1 MSVNSFLE
9 ELSSKLVFKDE
20 EKNKVDISVSS
31 IKTKLKNY
39 FGSEIFDVVVF
50 GSYTRGTILPRKA
63 DEESDIDIMVV
74 FEYNSKQ
81 YKPQTYLNWLKQFAI
96 EYYSRSE
103 IHQDSPTIVL
113 ELNHIKFELVPAF
126 IPFSYPY
133 GVYKIPDGPNQWII
147 TKPNDFNN
155 TLIECNKF
163 NNSMIKPIIRLI
175 KRWNVTNNGR
185 NMQSFEIEKKI
196 AENMYYA
203 RYSCSNYTDYL
214 KEAFTKIRDYLN
226 FDEITEA
233 INTID
238 QAIQDENDGLRVTA
252 LSEIQEVFKD
262 I

>member
-163 NNSMIKPIIRLI
+163 NNSMIKPIIRLF

>member
-20 EKNKVDISVSS
+20 EKNKVGISVSS

-39 FGSEIFDVVVF
+39 FGSEIIDIVVF

-113 ELNHIKFELVPAF
+113 ELNHIKFELVPAY
-126 IPFSYPY
+126 IPFSYSN
-133 GVYKIPDGPNQWII
+133 GVYNIPNGPNQWII

-238 QAIQDENDGLRVTA
+238 QAIQDENDGLRLTA